1 MKCQDIQNF
10 LVTKCFAVRF
20 ELYILGGTKNY
31 FGFEFIIIK
40 FELYML
46 SRTIFGY
53 PGLLLDL
60 NTKFSIFKYGYL
72 GLFLVLNTYVQ
83 SRLFCSSGEDH
94 FHNHFTDLSS
104 KEETGVDDD
113 VTLNRALRYQERLVF
128 VEIGTNIGLHYTTLD
143 CTALHCTS
151 LD

>member
-1 MKCQDIQNF
+1 M
-10 LVTKCFAVRF
+10 
-20 ELYILGGTKNY
+20 LGRTKNY

-83 SRLFCSSGEDH
+83 SRLFCSSGES
-94 FHNHFTDLSS
+94 FSQSFYRF
-104 KEETGVDDD
+104 VF
-113 VTLNRALRYQERLVF
+113 ERRDR
-128 VEIGTNIGLHYTTLD
+128 G
-143 CTALHCTS
+143 
-151 LD
+151 